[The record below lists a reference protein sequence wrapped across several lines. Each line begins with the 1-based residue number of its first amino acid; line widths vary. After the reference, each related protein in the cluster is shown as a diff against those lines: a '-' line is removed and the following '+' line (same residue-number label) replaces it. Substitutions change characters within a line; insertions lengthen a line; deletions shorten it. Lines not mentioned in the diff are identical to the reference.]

1 MQFFKEKVSKSE
13 AYIWDFHQ
21 KMASCFQN
29 LWCQDAILYSS
40 PPPFSVVFF
49 ARKTKYFNEIRRNNS
64 KQSQYN
70 VKFTE
75 NEKNMKKNLF
85 KIIDFL

>member
-1 MQFFKEKVSKSE
+1 MF
-13 AYIWDFHQ
+13 
-21 KMASCFQN
+21 C
-29 LWCQDAILYSS
+29 
-40 PPPFSVVFF
+40 

-75 NEKNMKKNLF
+75 NEKKMKKNLSSA
-85 KIIDFL
+85 IDFL

>member
-1 MQFFKEKVSKSE
+1 MF
-13 AYIWDFHQ
+13 
-21 KMASCFQN
+21 C
-29 LWCQDAILYSS
+29 
-40 PPPFSVVFF
+40 

-70 VKFTE
+70 VKCTE
-75 NEKNMKKNLF
+75 NEKSKKKKIF